1 MLQGFKKFI
10 TRGNVID
17 LAIAVVIGTALAAV
31 VNTVVASLVNPLLAR
46 LGGGN
51 VGEGLGIQLGDKG
64 NPDTF
69 INIGAMINAVIV
81 FLLTAA
87 VVYFILV
94 VPMNKMIER
103 RNRGKVEEEEV
114 EEDTALLR
122 EIRDL
127 LKKQ

>member
-46 LGGGN
+46 LGGGT
-51 VGEGLGIQLGDKG
+51 VGEGLGIQLGDEG

-69 INIGAMINAVIV
+69 INIGDMINAVIV

-94 VPMNKMIER
+94 VPMNKIIER
-103 RNRGKVEEEEV
+103 RKRGQEEEEEV
-114 EEDTALLR
+114 AEDTALLR